1 MYYPLLRGRQNE
13 LLAIQ
18 ELMKGSVLSE
28 KVIPV
33 IEPVKLSPT
42 LVNTIESFNNSERS
56 LLFIRNPKVGSFY
69 SDLKNPKNTQYKE
82 KLVGLLKGNIHPQRG
97 VYVNQQFPDAVSR
110 WLADGVSPE
119 EILAICLHADDIRYF
134 NDADANTEMRIAV
147 PYAPAFRRVGN
158 KRILIEDSFNK
169 RQRNADYSEEKDE
182 FFSENHLYFSKEGYI
197 GFSDYSIIG
206 KEYSESGFT
215 PHAVAIHI
223 VYFDS
228 QKVLRVRH
236 FVSDDKDDASDPGG
250 KFYQALGKLIEW
262 NNQAKLDTIGIRRF
276 AEIYE
281 AQTYPGL
288 GVVKK
293 LSIMHHLELMSR
305 FMDGEI

>member
-28 KVIPV
+28 KVVPV

-56 LLFIRNPKVGSFY
+56 LLFIRNPNVGAFY

-82 KLVGLLKGNIHPQRG
+82 KLIRLLEGDIRPQIG
-97 VYVNQQFPDAVSR
+97 VYVNQQFPEAVSK
-110 WLADGVSPE
+110 WLADGVSPNE
-119 EILAICLHADDIRYF
+119 MLAICLHADDIRYF
-134 NDADANTEMRIAV
+134 NETEVNAEMRIAV
-147 PYAPAFRRVGN
+147 PYAAAFRRVGN

-169 RQRNADYSEEKDE
+169 KQRNADYSENEDE
-182 FFSENHLYFSKEGYI
+182 FFSENHLHFSTDGYV

-250 KFYQALGKLIEW
+250 KFYQALGKLIAW
-262 NNQAKLDTIGIRRF
+262 NNEARLDTIGIKRF
-276 AEIYE
+276 TEIYE